1 MTKRRPDQP
10 QGVSLGVMLAALMAA
25 VTTCISSWY
34 FITRLANK

>member
-1 MTKRRPDQP
+1 MTKRRPEP

-34 FITRLANK
+34 FITHLANR